1 MGKYNKIDVLNSGF
15 VRLVDSM
22 GGDER
27 IVQAARVSYGDGTKT
42 KREDR
47 ALIKYLYDNKHTSP
61 FEHVQF
67 TFHVKA
73 PIFIAR
79 QWMRHRT
86 ASINEISGRY
96 SILQDEFYIP
106 NFEDICVQSK
116 DNKQGRGESVNPLL
130 AKEVQ
135 EYIKISQ
142 ECSYKTYQSLLEN
155 GVSREIAR
163 MVLPLN
169 IYTQW
174 YWSIDLHNLMHFL
187 RLRLHSHA
195 QLEIRNYA
203 KAIVSLIEP
212 VVPVV
217 MEIFKNDIGGVDD

>member
-1 MGKYNKIDVLNSGF
+1 MDKIDVLDNGF

-22 GGDER
+22 GSDER

-42 KREDR
+42 KREDK

-106 NFEDICVQSK
+106 SAEDICVQSK
-116 DNKQGRGESVNPLL
+116 DNKQGRGESVNPSL
-130 AKEVQ
+130 AREVQ

-142 ECSYKTYQSLLEN
+142 ECSYEAYQSLLEH

-212 VVPVV
+212 VVPIS
-217 MEIFKNDIGGVDD
+217 MEIFKNDIGGIDD